1 MIAETILSYAKEE
14 GLEEAEVY
22 QSQTR
27 TLRFDILD
35 GQPRQ
40 FVVSDKNGLSLR
52 GRVRAAAPAPIRR
65 KPMKRHCG
73 PWRFNAA
80 SWPTLWKQKT
90 LCC

>member
-14 GLEEAEVY
+14 GLEEAGVY

-52 GRVRAAAPAPIRR
+52 GDAS
-65 KPMKRHCG
+65 G
-73 PWRFNAA
+73 PLRQRLYGENR
-80 SWPTLWKQKT
+80 
-90 LCC
+90 